1 MRAGY
6 GWGLLALAL
15 LSILA
20 GDVAGGGGASGEQ
33 CLSELNPPGGGP
45 YELGEDDLAAFDL
58 LLSINCEGKPLGRK
72 LTVES
77 DTVFF
82 ESALDEWRTEH
93 YTLGIRNEVLL
104 RAARPAGRAHE
115 GERGLTLLALV
126 AAQAFE
132 FGEEEIEEGAF
143 SVQHRLRGH
152 RFVLVVRPCRYLPRV
167 FPNDLTALDPRQHV
181 SLFVP
186 LLQSSSRGHLAG

>member
-104 RAARPAGRAHE
+104 RGLYQRFFMPRAQKNARDQPADLE
-115 GERGLTLLALV
+115 KAL
-126 AAQAFE
+126 
-132 FGEEEIEEGAF
+132 
-143 SVQHRLRGH
+143 
-152 RFVLVVRPCRYLPRV
+152 
-167 FPNDLTALDPRQHV
+167 
-181 SLFVP
+181 
-186 LLQSSSRGHLAG
+186 